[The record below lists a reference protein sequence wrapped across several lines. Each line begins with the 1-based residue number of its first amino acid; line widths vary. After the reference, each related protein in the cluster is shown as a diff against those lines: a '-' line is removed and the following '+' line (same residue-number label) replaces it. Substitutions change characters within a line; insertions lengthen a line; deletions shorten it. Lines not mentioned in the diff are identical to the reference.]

1 MRALVAS
8 ILFAAF
14 AAAAEPERGRLIE
27 NVVTRADAQQSYT
40 LYLPT
45 SYDPAKQHPALL
57 VFDPLGRG
65 TPAAKHFRDA
75 AEEYGWVMLSS
86 NGTRS
91 GDGDAN
97 TRALAAMIPEL
108 DRYPI
113 DRKRIYGAGFSGTA
127 MLAWAVGI
135 RAKLFHG
142 VIGVG
147 GRLVDVAR
155 PEDFTFAQYG
165 FAGDAD
171 YNNREMREVHAIL
184 DAKGKV
190 HRLVHFKGIHQ
201 WMSPELARDA
211 AGWMELVAMKDGR
224 RAKDDALIAKLYAR
238 DVANAAALGASRQHL
253 DALRRYRAIVR
264 TFTGLHAV
272 DDALAAAARLE
283 QPAAAELKD
292 EAEWDAFERRF
303 HSDVI
308 DRLGRTAAR
317 LREQGALTRARLDR
331 ELRVPEL
338 RRRAEKP
345 GREGLAAQRLLG
357 SINGLV
363 RMLVPELK

>member
-1 MRALVAS
+1 MRILLALL
-8 ILFAAF
+8 LFAGS
-14 AAAAEPERGRLIE
+14 AAAAELERGRLIE
-27 NVVTRADAQQSYT
+27 KLVTRADAQQSYT

-45 SYDPAKQHPALL
+45 SYDPAKLHPALL
-57 VFDPLGRG
+57 VLDPLGRG
-65 TPAAKHFRDA
+65 TSGAEHFREA
-75 AEEYGWVMLSS
+75 AEEYGWVLLSS

-155 PEDFTFAQYG
+155 PEDFPFAQYG

-171 YNNREMREVHAIL
+171 FNNREMREVHAIL
-184 DAKGKV
+184 EAKGKV
-190 HRLVHFKGIHQ
+190 HRLEHFKGIHQ

-224 RAKDDALIAKLYAR
+224 RAKDEALIAKLYAR
-238 DVANAAALGASRQHL
+238 DLAGTAALESAGQNL
-253 DALRRYRAIVR
+253 QALRRYRAIVR

-272 DDALAAAARLE
+272 DEAVAAAARLE
-283 QPAAAELKD
+283 KPAAAELKE
-292 EAEWDAFERRF
+292 EAEWDDFERRF
-303 HSDVI
+303 HAAVI
-308 DRLGRTAAR
+308 DRLGATAAR
-317 LREQGALTRARLDR
+317 LHDEGKLTRARLDR

-338 RRRAEKP
+338 RRRAAKP
-345 GREGLAAQRLLG
+345 GPEGLAAQRLLG

-363 RMLVPELK
+363 RMLVPQLK